1 MNETIFFTLKIF
13 LSAFVIAGTSWLAG
27 KKPLLAGFLIA
38 LPLMSLLTIAFS
50 YWQYR
55 DMEKINQYAVSIF
68 SAVPLSLLFFVP
80 FFLNRWLK
88 MGFVMTFGSG
98 LMLLAAAYFIHTW
111 LFQVKG

>member
-1 MNETIFFTLKIF
+1 MNETVFFTFKIF
-13 LSAFVIAGTSWLAG
+13 LSAIVIAGTSWLAG
-27 KKPLLAGFLIA
+27 KKPLVAGFIIA
-38 LPLMSLLTIAFS
+38 LPLMSLLTIVFS

-88 MGFVMTFGSG
+88 MNFVTTLGSG
-98 LMLLAAAYFIHTW
+98 LLLLAAAYGIHS
-111 LFQVKG
+111 LI

>member
-1 MNETIFFTLKIF
+1 MNETVFFTLKVF
-13 LSAFVIAGTSWLAG
+13 LSALVIAGTSWLAG
-27 KKPLLAGFLIA
+27 KKPLLAGFIIA

-55 DMEKINQYAVSIF
+55 DMGKINAYAVSIF

-88 MGFVMTFGSG
+88 MNFLMTIGSG
-98 LMLLAAAYFIHTW
+98 LLFLAMAYFIHAW
-111 LFQVKG
+111 IFKVR